1 MYIQVLKSCFLALAS
16 LQKSSATVFLF
27 FTTMSPLAFKRRR
40 LGYNLESLS
49 GPSQH
54 GDVESIGRPSS
65 GNTAK
70 AASNNGAKQKGAGQP
85 SEMMRTSGLS
95 KSSFFKL
102 QTDELLTE
110 LRPNYDKQ
118 TSRAN
123 ELLRNLKSVI
133 ERIPDQQPKLL
144 LEAEREIRSVHGI
157 VVPFPFPRPA
167 RNTKYSVAY
176 SKPLNINVVGSFAL
190 RNGIRTA
197 EPSTVDV
204 VVTMPGHL
212 FQQKDYMN
220 YRYFYKRAYYVA
232 CVAVGIQEERELDL
246 TVKFHLQDGDSLRPI
261 IILESNDCNSGL
273 ARSKSRVRIITAIEE
288 TIFPISKT
296 LPLRN
301 NLSQG
306 VPTNLSAVVAYDPI
320 PFYNCALRSEATVAT
335 YHRYLSVI
343 AQQFEFYK
351 DACILGR
358 AWLRQ
363 RGFRTSVH
371 EGGFGGFEWAVLVA
385 LLFEGGGHAGK
396 PLLLPSYSSYQIFK
410 GVLQFLGGTDL
421 THPLI
426 FHASDL
432 SFPCNVPVI
441 YDGRSGMNI
450 LYKMTPC
457 SYDALRQESKLTLA
471 MLNDLHFDNFNKVFR
486 ANINNPILRFDRVIS
501 LSVSHHTEG
510 VLQFLRLQCAIHRVL
525 SRALGNRIR
534 LISVSSSDVQA
545 WSLNSHI
552 PSFNTDG
559 NILIG
564 LLLDAENAS
573 CLIDYGPSAEEKDA
587 AASFRE
593 FWGPKA
599 ELRRFKDGR
608 VLESLVWSDRQPTP
622 SVLHQI
628 LIYVLHRHLKITE
641 SSVRFI
647 GEEYDEKLCHWDEV
661 LSISSR
667 PFQLILKAFQ
677 SLEQS
682 LQSLGAIPLSCRQ
695 VSPASPLLRYT
706 ALKVESE
713 AGVPNEPVEVVLQL
727 ESSARWPDDLV
738 AIQLMK
744 IVFLIKIGN
753 LLESSGSALSSRV
766 GQENESHTIFNNA
779 FLDIIHPSHIT
790 FRLRIHHDREQII
803 LERNLK
809 EKDISACMKE
819 ETASALAAY
828 RQLFIQGPRLTQAI
842 QKLCTRFHFLS
853 PTIRL
858 VKHWFNTHFMSPHIS
873 EELLELLT
881 VYTFVR
887 PHPWE
892 APSSVMSGFL
902 RTLYFLSRWDWQ
914 KEPLIIDLGGLN
926 SQQLSAIETRFIAWR
941 RVDPE
946 MKTVALIV
954 SSDIDQDGVTW
965 TLNEKPPKVVAAR
978 ISSLAKAAVKLLKEK
993 GIDLNINDLF
1003 KSSLEPFDF
1012 LIHVNQKFIW
1022 HDRQPIG
1029 LLEFQKF
1036 EQRGQN
1042 KFASSEA
1049 ILSFLQ
1055 EVQACYDGILLLF
1068 HDGKEC
1074 NIISGLWK
1082 PQEKKAKQLSLKMA
1096 YSTHSENLDAR
1107 KGNKDEVV
1115 INKTSILN
1123 EIARMGG
1130 SMIHRIQV
1138 HDIKLGTVQD
1148 M

>member
-1 MYIQVLKSCFLALAS
+1 MIPLAS
-16 LQKSSATVFLF
+16 
-27 FTTMSPLAFKRRR
+27 KRRR
-40 LGYNLESLS
+40 LSHNLEALN
-49 GPSQH
+49 GPSKN
-54 GDVESIGRPSS
+54 GDVESVVRGS
-65 GNTAK
+65 TAK
-70 AASNNGAKQKGAGQP
+70 TASNDGVKQKGAGQP

-95 KSSFFKL
+95 KSIFFKL

-118 TSRAN
+118 ASRAHD
-123 ELLRNLKSVI
+123 LLCNLKSVI

-144 LEAEREIRSVHGI
+144 LEAEREIRSIHGI
-157 VVPFPFPRPA
+157 AVPFPFPRPA
-167 RNTKYSVAY
+167 KNIKYSVAY
-176 SKPLNINVVGSFAL
+176 SKPLNINIVGSFAL
-190 RNGIRTA
+190 RNGIRTP

-232 CVAVGIQEERELDL
+232 CVAAGIQEDKGLDL
-246 TVKFHLQDGDSLRPI
+246 MVNFHLQDGDGLRPI
-261 IILESNDCNSGL
+261 INLEPNNCNSGL
-273 ARSKSRVRIITAIEE
+273 ARSKLRVRIITAIEE

-306 VPTNLSAVVAYDPI
+306 VPTNSPAVVAYDPI
-320 PFYNCALRSEATVAT
+320 SFYNCTLRSEATVAT
-335 YHRYLSVI
+335 YHKYLNVI
-343 AQQFEFYK
+343 AQRFEFYK

-371 EGGFGGFEWAVLVA
+371 GGGFGGFEWAVLVA
-385 LLFEGGGHAGK
+385 LLFEGGGHVGK
-396 PLLLPSYSSYQIFK
+396 PILLPSYSSYQIFK
-410 GVLQFLGGTDL
+410 SVMQFLAGTDL
-421 THPLI
+421 TNPLM
-426 FHASDL
+426 FYASDL
-432 SFPCNVPVI
+432 SFPCDVPVI

-450 LYKMTPC
+450 LYKMTPWA
-457 SYDALRQESKLTLA
+457 YDALLHESKLTLT
-471 MLNDLHFDNFNKVFR
+471 MLNDLHFDNFDKVFG
-486 ANINNPILRFDRVIS
+486 ANINNPISRFDHVIS
-501 LSVSHHTEG
+501 LSVSNHTEG
-510 VLQFLRLQCAIHRVL
+510 ILQFLRLQWAIHRVL
-525 SRALGNRIR
+525 SKALGSRIR
-534 LISVSSSDVQA
+534 LMSVSSSDVQP

-573 CLIDYGPSAEEKDA
+573 SFIDYGPSTEQKDA

-599 ELRRFKDGR
+599 ELRRFKDGQ
-608 VLESLVWSDRQPTP
+608 VLESLVWSDQQPTP

-641 SSVRFI
+641 PSVRFI
-647 GEEYDEKLCHWDEV
+647 GEEYDEKLCHQGGL
-661 LSISSR
+661 LSISSG

-677 SLEQS
+677 SLEKS
-682 LQSLGAIPLSCRQ
+682 LQSLGGIPLSCRQ
-695 VSPASPLLRYT
+695 LAPASPLLRYT

-713 AGVPNEPVEVVLQL
+713 AGIPSEPVEVVLQL
-727 ESSARWPDDLV
+727 ESSARWPDDLA

-744 IVFLIKIGN
+744 VVFLIKIGD

-766 GQENESHTIFNNA
+766 GQENESHPIFNNA
-779 FLDIIHPSHIT
+779 FLDVVHPSRIA

-803 LERNLK
+803 LERKLK
-809 EKDISACMKE
+809 EKGISACMKE

-842 QKLCTRFHFLS
+842 QNLCTCFHFLS

-858 VKHWFNTHFMSPHIS
+858 VKHWFNTHFMRPHIS
-873 EELLELLT
+873 DELLELFT
-881 VYTFVR
+881 VHTFVR

-892 APSSVMSGFL
+892 VPSSVMSGFL
-902 RTLYFLSRWDWQ
+902 RTLYFLSRWGWQ
-914 KEPLIIDLGGLN
+914 KEPLVIDFGGLN
-926 SQQLSAIETRFIAWR
+926 SQQLSVIETRFIAWR

-946 MKTVALIV
+946 MKTVALMV
-954 SSDIDQDGVTW
+954 SSNIDQDGVTW

-978 ISSLAKAAVKLLKEK
+978 ISSLAKAAMKLLKEK
-993 GIDLNINDLF
+993 GINLDINDLF
-1003 KSSLEPFDF
+1003 KPSLEPFDF
-1012 LIHVNQKFIW
+1012 LI
-1022 HDRQPIG
+1022 
-1029 LLEFQKF
+1029 EFQKS
-1036 EQRGQN
+1036 ERGQN
-1042 KFASSEA
+1042 KSLSSEA

-1055 EVQACYDGILLLF
+1055 EVQTCYDGVMLLF
-1068 HDGKEC
+1068 HGGKEC
-1074 NIISGLWK
+1074 NIVGGLWK
-1082 PQEKKAKQLSLKMA
+1082 PQEKEPKQLSLKMA
-1096 YSTHSENLDAR
+1096 YSTHSEIFDAK

-1138 HDIKLGTVQD
+1138 HNIK
-1148 M
+1148 